1 MVFQAEPTDIG
12 HLAKWAVSS
21 HKYGFSVANLRD
33 GRDDT
38 FWQSEGPQ
46 PHWIDLA
53 FPKRVMLS
61 AIHIQCLHSQDDSYT
76 PSKIAISAGTSTHE
90 LVEIR
95 QYDLDKPDGW
105 IPIPLRPIT
114 IDDPALAVPISTPEN
129 PTAGKIEVA
138 GPPVPAFYLRV
149 HIVQNHLNGKD
160 THVRGLRVFGLATAS
175 AVPLQ
180 QRVSLPVLISYSS
193 ANKMHDPRHPTSQTT
208 AVTRKSS
215 LVHGS
220 SVVYSSVK
228 GVAPPFSKLAAHVQ
242 KEAREDAAGVAREG
256 SQADRGTPEHMVIHP
271 PRKVPEL
278 ASPSPPATEPQPP
291 SPSSHPQ
298 HTSVNPDPLDDPAV
312 QEAQRILEW
321 GDDGL
326 GEYTS
331 LEMRMHR
338 GIR

>member
-1 MVFQAEPTDIG
+1 MIPDPSFQ
-12 HLAKWAVSS
+12 
-21 HKYGFSVANLRD
+21 
-33 GRDDT
+33 
-38 FWQSEGPQ
+38 
-46 PHWIDLA
+46 
-53 FPKRVMLS
+53 
-61 AIHIQCLHSQDDSYT
+61 
-76 PSKIAISAGTSTHE
+76 
-90 LVEIR
+90 IR

-105 IPIPLRPIT
+105 IPVPLRPIT
-114 IDDPALAVPISTPEN
+114 IDDPALPAPISTPEN

-180 QRVSLPVLISYSS
+180 QRVSLPVLVSYSS
-193 ANKMHDPRHPTSQTT
+193 VNKMHDPRHPTSQTT

-220 SVVYSSVK
+220 SVVYSSTK
-228 GVAPPFSKLAAHVQ
+228 GVAPPFAKLAAHAQ
-242 KEAREDAAGVAREG
+242 KEAREDAAAAAREG
-256 SQADRGTPEHMVIHP
+256 NQGDRATPERLAIHP
-271 PRKVPEL
+271 PRKVPAL
-278 ASPSPPATEPQPP
+278 ASTSPPAAEPRPP
-291 SPSSHPQ
+291 SPSMVSSLPG
-298 HTSVNPDPLDDPAV
+298 NPDPLEDPAV

-326 GEYTS
+326 SEYTS
-331 LEMRMHR
+331 LDMRMHR